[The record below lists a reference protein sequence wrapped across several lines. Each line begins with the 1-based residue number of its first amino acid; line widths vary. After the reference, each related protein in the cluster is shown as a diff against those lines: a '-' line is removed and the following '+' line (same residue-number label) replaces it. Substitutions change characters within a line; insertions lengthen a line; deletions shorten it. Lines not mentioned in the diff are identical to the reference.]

1 MSGYVALRM
10 AYAVTII
17 IELLYV
23 RYLLVRFRKVRSEMK
38 DLKRHS

>member
-1 MSGYVALRM
+1 MSGHVALRM

-23 RYLLVRFRKVRSEMK
+23 RYLLVRFRRVRREMN

>member
-23 RYLLVRFRKVRSEMK
+23 RYLLVRFRRVRREMN
-38 DLKRHS
+38 DLQRHS

>member
-1 MSGYVALRM
+1 MTGYVALRS

-23 RYLLVRFRKVRSEMK
+23 RYLVVRFRRVRREMN

>member
-1 MSGYVALRM
+1 MKGYVALRM

-23 RYLLVRFRKVRSEMK
+23 RYLLVRFRRIRREMN